1 MPVTKDV
8 YDFAT
13 ASPQSEIPSLVG
25 DYQPTKNW
33 SLANSVHS
41 FMNRCQDTATVSA
54 GCSLSTIPQ
63 ESTARTN
70 RLKELGDAYTQL
82 KSSIT
87 KEQRDT
93 QDDDQ
98 ELVYGLMLD
107 EIKSLY
113 EITRKCEECDPE
125 FFHTFKMSALD
136 TLAKKWENVSE
147 NHYDPRIQRE
157 LTRFV
162 KHASLMNGSAVNRV
176 RTGFGHCYETIDYPE
191 APKLLDWSNTALQT
205 SFDRHASYL
214 KSDKAWKST
223 SSGVAETVSTL
234 KELNDFTRGVTEVTR
249 AQYDAQ
255 RYDPGIEPS
264 QHKDKM
270 VYVGEAE
277 YFDMREAHHKFVP
290 VKRV

>member
-1 MPVTKDV
+1 MPVTKDA

-13 ASPQSEIPSLVG
+13 ASPRSEISSLVG
-25 DYQPTKNW
+25 DYKPTKNW

-63 ESTARTN
+63 ESAARTD

-82 KSSIT
+82 KSSIM

-107 EIKSLY
+107 EIQSLY

-136 TLAKKWENVSE
+136 TLSKKWENVSE
-147 NHYDPRIQRE
+147 NYYHPTIQKE

-162 KHASLMNGSAVNRV
+162 KHASLLNGSAVNRV

-191 APKLLDWSNTALQT
+191 APKFLDWSNTALQT
-205 SFDRHASYL
+205 SFLTLTSYL
-214 KSDKAWKST
+214 KSGQAWKST
-223 SSGVAETVSTL
+223 SGGVAETVSTL
-234 KELNDFTRGVTEVTR
+234 KELDDITRGVTEVTR

-255 RYDPGIEPS
+255 RYKPGIEPS
-264 QHKDKM
+264 QQEDKM
-270 VYVGEAE
+270 VYVGEGE
-277 YFDMREAHHKFVP
+277 YFDMKEAHHKFV
-290 VKRV
+290 KRV